1 LISCSPSF
9 LPRQRCVSGDWPLVA
24 IRGLFVLEG
33 RIATCRRRCC
43 GQGPRYRCRL
53 MARRW
58 ARQLFATAKHL
69 LSALPWTLSPSCPS
83 SGEELLPNFARGYG
97 AQVIWSKARKYRT
110 PRKRLFRSGLQT
122 ACRFRYLPEDRD
134 APGDLLQLEA
144 QVSSMM
150 ACYRLR
156 CGSSYFAQ
164 RRTFCPR
171 GTASMKSNA
180 RIAIIGAGL
189 GGTRPPIPAS
199 AGRNRSRLTGPWTG
213 SMRAWRPS
221 RSVVIVRSDSIQS
234 AANSAMPSEKST
246 SGYQPSSARN
256 RAESAVM

>member
-1 LISCSPSF
+1 MPQAMLRSGASISLPLNGAEMGAPAFCYRKTPVICSSLDPLAFMSVLRRRTLTQF
-9 LPRQRCVSGDWPLVA
+9 CTRLRSSSHLVKSAKVSDAQKASIPKRAADGMPVSVFAGRQRC
-24 IRGLFVLEG
+24 
-33 RIATCRRRCC
+33 
-43 GQGPRYRCRL
+43 
-53 MARRW
+53 ARRP
-58 ARQLFATAKHL
+58 TSTGSTSIKHD
-69 LSALPWTLSPSCPS
+69 
-83 SGEELLPNFARGYG
+83 GLLP
-97 AQVIWSKARKYRT
+97 T
-110 PRKRLFRSGLQT
+110 
-122 ACRFRYLPEDRD
+122 E
-134 APGDLLQLEA
+134 
-144 QVSSMM
+144 MM
-150 ACYRLR
+150 R